1 MGICEL
7 RSGDLLVAYTD
18 GWTEL
23 SNEQNEEF
31 GAERLREAVRPAH
44 GAAPHIVIDLIE
56 KACDAFRNELPFH
69 DDRTL
74 LVIRRD

>member
-1 MGICEL
+1 MGVCEL
-7 RSGDLLVAYTD
+7 HSGDLLVAYTD

-23 SNEQNEEF
+23 SNEQNEDF

-44 GAAPHIVIDLIE
+44 GAAPHSVIDLIE
-56 KACDAFRNELPFH
+56 KACDAFRNGQPFN